1 MKLERWWSVILTMGL
16 CMALSSV
23 SAQAGSNR
31 PVATQAN
38 RQVCT
43 QPQPR
48 AFAPQVNRQA
58 FTSSQQSAQANGW
71 NGQPHQ

>member
-1 MKLERWWSVILTMGL
+1 MRPKIWWSVVLTMGL
-16 CMALSSV
+16 CMALSPV

-48 AFAPQVNRQA
+48 AFAPR
-58 FTSSQQSAQANGW
+58 
-71 NGQPHQ
+71 

>member
-1 MKLERWWSVILTMGL
+1 MKPERWWSVILTMGL
-16 CMALSSV
+16 CMALSPV

-48 AFAPQVNRQA
+48 PFAPR
-58 FTSSQQSAQANGW
+58 
-71 NGQPHQ
+71 